1 VIPDRSAAGGATLV
15 HASDGSGNAYR
26 DLFKACRGA
35 GGGNFGIITNYFFSD
50 LPDAPTEAVIGRL
63 AFNWPD
69 YAGAD
74 GRDKFK
80 DLLQTYGQYWLDHDA
95 NADGWGLF
103 ALLQLTHSS
112 ALQFGLTLQ
121 FCDSN
126 GTAQDLRI
134 YEDFVNL
141 FKAFEPADL
150 TVYIPPATTP
160 PRGRDAGHK
169 ALPNLPGDHRT
180 IDWLYATQSYNGSG
194 DNRRGKYK
202 SSYMKQNFTD
212 EEAYAIYDALI
223 ATPPQGADLSHSL
236 VQVDSYGGRINRLSG
251 PNNTSV
257 AQRAS
262 VMKLQYQSYWTDPAA
277 DSAHLQWMSE
287 FFAKVHEKSNGIPY
301 DNGYSYEGCYINYP
315 DVDMIDAATMAG
327 IDWRELY
334 YPGMVPFLN
343 QVKTAIDPD
352 NVFRHALSIWPHTT
366 AP

>member
-1 VIPDRSAAGGATLV
+1 
-15 HASDGSGNAYR
+15 
-26 DLFKACRGA
+26 
-35 GGGNFGIITNYFFSD
+35 
-50 LPDAPTEAVIGRL
+50 
-63 AFNWPD
+63 
-69 YAGAD
+69 
-74 GRDKFK
+74 
-80 DLLQTYGQYWLDHDA
+80 
-95 NADGWGLF
+95 
-103 ALLQLTHSS
+103 
-112 ALQFGLTLQ
+112 
-121 FCDSN
+121 
-126 GTAQDLRI
+126 
-134 YEDFVNL
+134 
-141 FKAFEPADL
+141 
-150 TVYIPPATTP
+150 
-160 PRGRDAGHK
+160 
-169 ALPNLPGDHRT
+169 
-180 IDWLYATQSYNGSG
+180 
-194 DNRRGKYK
+194 
-202 SSYMKQNFTD
+202 MKQNFTD